1 MIGDIC
7 LNHVIPAAVNYQNVL
22 IRSIQGCKE
31 VFEADYVNLCEA
43 EIATY
48 KKIAGLIN
56 NLFSDVEKLVAARKK
71 ANAVEDIAKRA
82 QLYSTEVMG
91 WMEKIRQNA
100 DLLEMLVDD
109 ELWPMPKYRELLFF

>member
-1 MIGDIC
+1 MF
-7 LNHVIPAAVNYQNVL
+7 
-22 IRSIQGCKE
+22 E
-31 VFEADYVNLCEA
+31 VDYVNLCEA

-82 QLYSTEVMG
+82 KLYSTEVMG
-91 WMEKIRQNA
+91 WMEKIRHNA